1 MGLEQWGAS
10 EQCYK
15 IVSGYPEYELGRVI
29 SQEKDLFRVVMD
41 KEECLEI
48 INLLKKGVDINKIYL
63 TNVSTDYLY
72 TIKSLFSFYHI
83 PININYLYIMLQLL
97 SPGISFPLEM

>member
-41 KEECLEI
+41 KEECLARVSGKFRYNVMETS
-48 INLLKKGVDINKIYL
+48 GL
-63 TNVSTDYLY
+63 TGDGLQQ
-72 TIKSLFSFYHI
+72 IKS
-83 PININYLYIMLQLL
+83 YLQKTKIDREQANE
-97 SPGISFPLEM
+97 LEYVDESQKSDAAESANASG